1 MVRHVGLALT
11 VLSVDFSHFKLGTA
25 DGVNGGG
32 PAGTTP
38 GLPDGLTG
46 ITDAGEDAGVSAG
59 LTGITDAGEDAG
71 VSAGLTG
78 ITVDAGVDAGV
89 EAGDPPVDPL
99 FCFLVLSFPALTPNV
114 IPIAIAAANTVTP
127 KIMLTIF
134 HFSSSKKFGI
144 VLVVVLR
151 FIYVLGGITGGRDG
165 VI

>member
-38 GLPDGLTG
+38 GLPD
-46 ITDAGEDAGVSAG
+46 G